1 MLNIGSLVLGV
12 CAWVFAGLAI
22 WAPKAC
28 LSHRNTLVSFSLCAA
43 ALVLQLVEINRRVL
57 LADYAAIA
65 DTIGGILTDSVVLV
79 SVTVIVNLAAVA
91 KAKGK

>member
-28 LSHRNTLVSFSLCAA
+28 SSHRNTLVSFSLCAA
-43 ALVLQLVEINRRVL
+43 ALVLQLVEINRRVFL
-57 LADYAAIA
+57 DDYAAIA
-65 DTIGGILTDSVVLV
+65 DTIGGILTASVVFA
-79 SVTVIVNLAAVA
+79 SVTVIVNLVAVA

>member
-28 LSHRNTLVSFSLCAA
+28 SSHRNTLVSFSLCAA

-65 DTIGGILTDSVVLV
+65 DTIRAVVIASVVLV
-79 SVTVIVNLAAVA
+79 AVTVILNLVAVA

>member
-1 MLNIGSLVLGV
+1 MLNLGSLVLGV

-28 LSHRNTLVSFSLCAA
+28 SSHRNTLVSFSLCAA

-65 DTIGGILTDSVVLV
+65 DTIRAVVIASVVLV
-79 SVTVIVNLAAVA
+79 AVTVILNLVAVA

>member
-28 LSHRNTLVSFSLCAA
+28 SSHRNTLVSFSLCAA

-65 DTIGGILTDSVVLV
+65 DTIRAVVIASVVLV
-79 SVTVIVNLAAVA
+79 AVTMILNLVA
-91 KAKGK
+91 LARAKGK

>member
-1 MLNIGSLVLGV
+1 MLYNILSILL
-12 CAWVFAGLAI
+12 GLAA
-22 WAPKAC
+22 WAVPVWI
-28 LSHRNTLVSFSLCAA
+28 LLGRTLPGGGKVLISGFCCSA
-43 ALVLQLVEINRRVL
+43 ALLCRLLEIARRVQL
-57 LADYAAIA
+57 GDYAAIA

>member
-1 MLNIGSLVLGV
+1 MLNLGSLVLGV

-22 WAPKAC
+22 FVPKASA
-28 LSHRNTLVSFSLCAA
+28 SHRNTLVSFTLCAA

-57 LADYAAIA
+57 LDDYAAIA
-65 DTIGGILTDSVVLV
+65 DTIGGILTASVVLV
-79 SVTVIVNLAAVA
+79 SVTVIVNLVAVA